1 MTKITITNNEI
12 TIEGHA
18 NYDIQGKDIVCA
30 VISGWITFI
39 IRQHNLDYDITGSI
53 VSKIYKV
60 PNKTLDTFRELI
72 KELAAQYPE
81 NVKIEQR

>member
-1 MTKITITNNEI
+1 MTEITITKDYIEL
-12 TIEGHA
+12 EGHTEP
-18 NYDIQGKDIVCA
+18 IVCSS
-30 VISGWITFI
+30 ISTMIQFI
-39 IRQHNLDYDITGSI
+39 IRLHNLDYDITGSI

-72 KELAAQYPE
+72 KELEAQYPL